1 VTGHCMSHGRSNE
14 HGNLMLRSSKRPR
27 VRPGACTLRHRDVT
41 NHNRSNLVTRSTTRR
56 SALAGAAIVGMAI
69 PALAGYE
76 IGRAANEDGAAPGT
90 SGVPDAPADDS
101 PEPSSNSGPQA
112 RVLARTADIEVGGAV
127 FDGKI
132 HCPCHGSEYSMTSGE
147 NVGGPA
153 PFPLNPVGITV
164 EDGTISLA

>member
-1 VTGHCMSHGRSNE
+1 
-14 HGNLMLRSSKRPR
+14 
-27 VRPGACTLRHRDVT
+27 
-41 NHNRSNLVTRSTTRR
+41 VTRSTTRR

-127 FDGKI
+127 FLTGPVAAQIAAVGIVVTQPVKGQYHAFDRTCSHQRCAVSEIVDGKI